1 MRRVGVQR
9 IASAGMTNRGGF
21 LKFLM
26 VLALAV
32 GLASCQSSAVR
43 RTSRPGEKGQ
53 VPAESESRAGE
64 GAKKSAKTERALV
77 ETGAEGDAAVETP
90 DKAGT
95 TGEGGSPAPNE
106 KPIKKPKVRF
116 DSVHDQEIK
125 EIFKKAEQSN
135 WEDAEGMASE
145 LAEGNPGDLTV
156 ERIYK
161 WVLQQRRLRRDQDV
175 EDKIREIDAKNSV
188 FNPTIP
194 KLLTDKKD
202 RGLPPRK
209 DIRDTVE
216 QIENTPYIPENYGKT
231 IIRKGPM
238 FDIESAR
245 GRMANLLEKEV
256 SVHLEDAPLETIIF
270 TVGQAEGINFVA
282 DKNLAAF
289 KQKLSVNLERVKL
302 DEFLRYVSR
311 NMDIQFQIGLDL
323 IWIVDGKDPKKVQ
336 EETRFYRLRHGF
348 ILPAE
353 FGAAKTVQTKAMNPQ
368 GQVTTITETKEI
380 ENFVRDGAP
389 VKTAIEQAIV
399 DFFKG
404 TKYQIDFERN
414 MIVASGTAEQLQ
426 VMDKIVEEFD
436 KPVQQV
442 LIEARFITITEAT
455 FLQLG
460 VQWESS
466 RGARVSGS
474 PIDFTGFG
482 FNVGSGIQEVFTNV
496 LDRTTLSATLNALEQ
511 SGESQTL
518 SAPRLVLVNNR
529 PATIEDGKVQYYYEE
544 YQVKVQVLERRSSSA
559 LVPQG
564 KPSKLTS
571 GVSLDVIASI
581 GGDGQTILLA
591 LNPRVNSEV
600 RLATFATITD
610 VDEAGRLVSTFDIK
624 LPEYRTQEI
633 ATRVS
638 VRSGETVV
646 MGGVLT
652 REQTTFVE
660 SVPILGSLPI
670 IGAAFRNRTEVDRP
684 RYLLIFVTATI
695 ISDTGE
701 FIRYISPEEEK

>member
-1 MRRVGVQR
+1 MN
-9 IASAGMTNRGGF
+9 NRGRF
-21 LKFLM
+21 MRVLLM
-26 VLALAV
+26 LALAI
-32 GLASCQSSAVR
+32 GLASCQSGASR
-43 RTSRPGEKGQ
+43 RTARPGIKGPKTAEAEESATAASQ
-53 VPAESESRAGE
+53 SSRKPESTKEAASSAASPADGDSKARSTAVADGRPVGTPESE
-64 GAKKSAKTERALV
+64 GAKEDGKSGKV
-77 ETGAEGDAAVETP
+77 
-90 DKAGT
+90 
-95 TGEGGSPAPNE
+95 
-106 KPIKKPKVRF
+106 KKPKIRY
-116 DSVHDQEIK
+116 DSVHDAEIK
-125 EIFKKAEQSN
+125 EIFTKAEDN
-135 WEDAEGMASE
+135 DWEGAERMASE
-145 LAEGNPGDLTV
+145 LAEANPGDVTV

-161 WVLQQRRLRRDQDV
+161 WVLQQRRLRRDQEV
-175 EDKIREIDAKNSV
+175 EDKIREIDARNSV

-194 KLLTDKKD
+194 KLLTEKKD

-216 QIENTPYIPENYGKT
+216 QIENTPYIPDNYGKT

-256 SVHLEDAPLETIIF
+256 SVHLDDAPLETIIF
-270 TVGQAEGINFVA
+270 NLGQAEGINFVA

-289 KQKLSVNLERVKL
+289 KQKLSVNLDKVKL

-311 NMDIQFQIGLDL
+311 NMDVQFQIGSDL
-323 IWIVDGKDPKKVQ
+323 IWIVDGKDPKKKQ

-353 FGAAKTVQTKAMNPQ
+353 FGAAKTVQSKAMNPQ
-368 GQVTTITETKEI
+368 GQVTSITETKEI
-380 ENFVRDGAP
+380 EQFVRDGAP
-389 VKTAIEQAIV
+389 IKTAIEQAIS

-404 TKYQIDFERN
+404 SKFQIDFERN
-414 MIVASGTAEQLQ
+414 VIVASGTAEELQ

-436 KPVQQV
+436 RPVQQV
-442 LIEARFITITEAT
+442 LIEARFITITEAA

-466 RGARVSGS
+466 RGARVTGS

-482 FNVGSGIQEVFTNV
+482 FNVGGGIQEVFTNI
-496 LDRTTLSATLNALEQ
+496 LDRSTLSATLNALEQ

-518 SAPRLVLVNNR
+518 SAPRLTLVNNR
-529 PATIEDGKVQYYYEE
+529 PGTIEDGKVQYYYEE
-544 YQVKVQVLERRSSSA
+544 YQVKTQVLERRSQSA
-559 LVPQG
+559 LVPAG

-571 GVSLDVIASI
+571 GVNLDVIASI

-591 LNPRVNSEV
+591 LKPRVNSEV

-610 VDEAGRLVSTFDIK
+610 VDEAGRPVSTFDIK

-633 ATRVS
+633 STRVS

-646 MGGVLT
+646 MGGVLS